1 MFVWP
6 EQIAS
11 KFVAAHSDPTDD
23 LVDRLNHVYTVGLF
37 MFLAT
42 LTGAKQHF
50 GTAIQCMAPTH
61 FPGTWVDYVQDYCFV
76 SNTYMVNTSK
86 IIAKGDAT
94 NVLKEEIVYYQW
106 VPYVLLLQAL
116 LCCLPKFLWNAIIVT
131 HGLDMRSVM
140 EEAMKLPSIT
150 TLSVRRKHLK
160 RVANLAIACIKY
172 SQRRQAARCCS
183 LYHFYAL
190 IKWFYFLSCL
200 CQVLLIN
207 NFVGDGCVLWGY
219 HFMEEMFKGNN
230 WKVSGIFPL
239 VTFCDVKIAQMGQV
253 NTHTMQCFLMINAL
267 NEKLYL
273 VLWFWLSALLL
284 IDAVSA
290 INSTLLL
297 LCPSLHYTRV
307 LSLLQADDNYI
318 GVEVKRSL
326 LDFTENVLRLDGI
339 LLLSFMKDRLNGLI
353 ARDLT
358 REIWFTVNRCS
369 RDHCLGV
376 EACNDQ
382 VSIVILKGKVIKSAD
397 FIGDML
403 SSTKS
408 RLGGINTFGP
418 VMRKNA

>member
-1 MFVWP
+1 MFIWP

-86 IIAKGDAT
+86 IIAKG
-94 NVLKEEIVYYQW
+94 
-106 VPYVLLLQAL
+106 
-116 LCCLPKFLWNAIIVT
+116 
-131 HGLDMRSVM
+131 LDMRSVM

-160 RVANLAIACIKY
+160 RVANLAIAYIKY
-172 SQRRQAARCCS
+172 SQRRSVEEGREQFICN
-183 LYHFYAL
+183 HIF
-190 IKWFYFLSCL
+190 
-200 CQVLLIN
+200 Q
-207 NFVGDGCVLWGY
+207 
-219 HFMEEMFKGNN
+219 FMEEMFKGNN
-230 WKVSGIFPL
+230 WK
-239 VTFCDVKIAQMGQV
+239 QMGQV

-290 INSTLLL
+290 VNSTLLL
-297 LCPSLHYTRV
+297 LCPSLYYTRV

-376 EACNDQ
+376 ETCNDQ
-382 VSIVILKGKVIKSAD
+382 VSIVILKGKVIKSAVD
-397 FIGDML
+397 SL
-403 SSTKS
+403 
-408 RLGGINTFGP
+408 
-418 VMRKNA
+418 

>member
-6 EQIAS
+6 EQIAN

-86 IIAKGDAT
+86 IITKGDAT
-94 NVLKEEIVYYQW
+94 NVLKEEIW

-116 LCCLPKFLWNAIIVT
+116 LCYLPKFLWNTIIVT
-131 HGLDMRSVM
+131 RVYDTGLDMRSVM

-160 RVANLAIACIKY
+160 RVANLAIGCIKY
-172 SQRRQAARCCS
+172 GQRRSFEEDREQFICN
-183 LYHFYAL
+183 HIF
-190 IKWFYFLSCL
+190 
-200 CQVLLIN
+200 Q
-207 NFVGDGCVLWGY
+207 
-219 HFMEEMFKGNN
+219 FMEEMFKGNN
-230 WKVSGIFPL
+230 WKVSGVFPL

-273 VLWFWLSALLL
+273 VLWFWLSALVL

-297 LCPSLHYTRV
+297 ICPCLHYTRV

-318 GVEVKRSL
+318 GAEVKRSL

-369 RDHCLGV
+369 RTHCVRV
-376 EACNDQ
+376 ETCNDQ
-382 VSIVILKGKVIKSAD
+382 VSIAILKGEVIKSAD
-397 FIGDML
+397 FIGDTL

-408 RLGGINTFGP
+408 RLGGINAFDP
-418 VMRKNA
+418 VVRKNA